1 MTGEAIILAGG
12 IGTRLKDVISDIPK
26 SMAPIN
32 GRPFLE
38 YQLDLLDRW
47 GLKKVILSVGY
58 QKEIIQHHF
67 GEQYKSLQLV
77 YAVEDEP
84 LGTGGAILNALQ
96 FVEGYAVFI
105 LNGDT
110 YFDVSFQRLDDF
122 RKIKEADFCLAMRF
136 EIDPARFGML
146 EFDNNNRI
154 TQFYEK
160 SDGMEEGY
168 INGGVYVVRKEY
180 LRKFGLPEKFSF
192 EKDFLQKYYQTEEFY
207 GMRCFSYFRDIG
219 IPDDYQKAIDEFK
232 RLILY

>member
-12 IGTRLKDVISDIPK
+12 MGTRLREVISDGPK

-47 GLKKVILSVGY
+47 GLKKVILSVGFERE
-58 QKEIIQHHF
+58 KIQLHF
-67 GEQYKSLQLV
+67 GEEYKSLKLV

-84 LGTGGAILNALQ
+84 LGTGGAILNALRY
-96 FVEGYAVFI
+96 VDGYSVFI

-110 YFDVSFQRLDDF
+110 YFDVNLQRLDDF
-122 RKIKEADFCLAMRF
+122 RRIKEADLCLAVRF
-136 EIDPARFGML
+136 EIDPARFGLL

-154 TQFYEK
+154 THFYEK
-160 SDGMEEGY
+160 SDGIDEGY
-168 INGGVYVVRKEY
+168 INGGVYVIRKGY
-180 LRKFGLPEKFSF
+180 LQHFGLPEKFSF
-192 EKDFLQKYYQTEEFY
+192 EKDFLQKYYQTEQFY

-219 IPDDYQKAIDEFK
+219 IPADYQKAIDEFK
-232 RLILY
+232 RLIFY

>member
-12 IGTRLKDVISDIPK
+12 LGTRLKEVVAEEPK

-38 YQLDLLDRW
+38 YQLDYLERW

-58 QKEIIQHHF
+58 QKEKIRLHF
-67 GEQYKSLQLV
+67 GDQYKSLKIA
-77 YAVEDEP
+77 YAIEEEP

-105 LNGDT
+105 FNGDT
-110 YFDVSFQRLDDF
+110 YFDVNLQRLDDF
-122 RKIKEADFCLAMRF
+122 RKIKEADLILAMRF
-136 EIDPARFGML
+136 EIDPARFGLL

-154 TQFYEK
+154 TNFYEK
-160 SDGMEEGY
+160 SDGIEEGY
-168 INGGVYVVRKEY
+168 INGGVYVVRRDY
-180 LRKFGLPEKFSF
+180 LRRFGLPEKFSF

-219 IPDDYQKAIDEFK
+219 VPEDYQKAIDEFK
-232 RLILY
+232 RLIFY

>member
-12 IGTRLKDVISDIPK
+12 LGTRLKEIVSDAPK

-110 YFDVSFQRLDDF
+110 YFDVNFQRLDDF
-122 RKIKEADFCLAMRF
+122 RKIKEADFCLSMRF

-219 IPDDYQKAIDEFK
+219 IPEDYQKAIDEFK

>member
-12 IGTRLKDVISDIPK
+12 MGTRLKEVIADIPK

-47 GLKKVILSVGY
+47 GLKRVILSVGF
-58 QKEIIQHHF
+58 QKEIIRMHF
-67 GEQYKSLQLV
+67 GEQYKSIEIV
-77 YAVEDEP
+77 YAEEEEP
-84 LGTGGAILNALQ
+84 LGTGGAIINSLQ
-96 FVEGYAVFI
+96 LVQGYSVFI

-110 YFDVSFQRLDDF
+110 YFDVNLQRLDDF
-122 RKIKEADFCLAMRF
+122 RRIKECDLCLAMRF

-154 TQFYEK
+154 TRFYEK
-160 SDGMEEGY
+160 SDGLEEGY
-168 INGGVYVVRKEY
+168 INGGIYVVRKDY
-180 LRKFGLPEKFSF
+180 LLHFGLPEKFSF
-192 EKDFLQKYYQTEEFY
+192 EKDFLQKYYHTEEFY

-219 IPDDYQKAIDEFK
+219 IPGDYQKANDEFK
-232 RLILY
+232 RLIFY